1 MIIGMLI
8 SIFYFVFLIMFKGNL
23 KLESQELETEKGVS
37 NYSVVLKNIPRWDYG
52 EDELKEYFKAF
63 DNVKVVQ
70 VKMAKDYGDSVFNY

>member
-1 MIIGMLI
+1 VIIGMLI

>member
-1 MIIGMLI
+1 MLI